1 MSAPRWGVSV
11 RDWHAHAV
19 DDETAERHPGAGWVA
34 RCGLELRRV
43 AVLYDEPPTRICPT
57 CATPPLGDTP

>member
-1 MSAPRWGVSV
+1 MSAPRWGLSV

-19 DDETAERHPGAGWVA
+19 DDETAERHPPAGWIT
-34 RCGLELRRV
+34 RCGLELRRI

-57 CATPPLGDTP
+57 CATLPEPAP

>member
-1 MSAPRWGVSV
+1 MSAPRWGISA

-19 DDETAERHPGAGWVA
+19 DDETADHPGAGWIT

>member
-1 MSAPRWGVSV
+1 MSPPRWGISA
-11 RDWHAHAV
+11 RDWHAHAI
-19 DDETAERHPGAGWVA
+19 DNENTEHHPNAGWVT

-57 CATPPLGDTP
+57 CATLP